1 MEELARFDA
10 MIDAATDQ
18 LMQEIYGY
26 LAGQDTAS

>member
-1 MEELARFDA
+1 MEALARFDA

-18 LMQEIYGY
+18 LVEEIYTW